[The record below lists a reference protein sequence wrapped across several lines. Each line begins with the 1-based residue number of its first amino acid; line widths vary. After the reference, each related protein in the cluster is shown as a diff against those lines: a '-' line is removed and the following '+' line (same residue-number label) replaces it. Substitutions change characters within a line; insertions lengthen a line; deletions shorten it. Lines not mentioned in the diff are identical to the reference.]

1 MKEIN
6 KFFYKITFLIFF
18 VFSAQAESKVL
29 SIGNSEAKVTI
40 KVFSSLTCPHCANF
54 HSNIYEMLKKDYIDR
69 GLVKFE
75 HHAFPLDLAALN
87 AEIIVR
93 CQDNNNK
100 KFELLTEIYKKQTT
114 WAVGSDIKKINELIK
129 KIGVNFNL
137 SNEKMDTCLENDTVQ
152 DEILEQR
159 IEAQKEYKIES
170 TPTIIINEKKYSG
183 KINYKEFKKN
193 IDKKLSMNFKQLEI
207 TGFKSFSE
215 KTTFFIEKGLTGI
228 VGPNGCGK
236 SNIVE
241 SLRWCM
247 GENSAKSMRGS
258 GMEDVIF
265 SGTSNRPSKNISEV
279 SLLLDNQNKE
289 GPAQYEEFDEIS
301 IKRKIEKD
309 KGSKYYINDKEVR
322 ARDVQT
328 FFADLSTGAH
338 SPSLISQGRIG
349 QLVTAKPI
357 ERKSILEEAAGISG
371 IHARRQEAETRLN
384 AAENNLKRADELK
397 KQQQKQ
403 LDNLKKQAEEATRYK
418 EISGEIKQIE
428 AGLYFLKISE
438 IEKDKKQILEKLS
451 ELDDEISAI
460 SIDFNH
466 NNTLLEEENKKL
478 SPLRDKKMESAAKLQ
493 KLNLDMENL
502 VEEESRV
509 KSLQD
514 KLEKSIKTIESDLE
528 RERSISLDA
537 DLNEKRL
544 SEEKDALLKTE
555 NELLTVETN
564 STKELK
570 ESKNLLDGLQSQ
582 LDSML
587 DQIEKDI
594 DEDKKLLKE
603 TFRELKQLVKKIT
616 SSQEEYAEKYGKD
629 RSIQSDSIKRKERI
643 KNIDVEL
650 KNWRNLK
657 SNSEKMNS
665 ELSNRK
671 NKLFLELNDN
681 QKNPERIATSKGQ
694 NLQNLEN
701 TKKRNEEIEN
711 ELIAAEKKYNLIN
724 QNLKEIQIK
733 LSDLKENKARNEATV
748 EGIENRKKDLLHSV
762 KNELNINDEASL
774 LPQSDLNNISP
785 NDLPT
790 LEEQSQKVEK
800 AKKKRESLGSVN
812 LRADEETKKYE
823 TEIKKMEDDR
833 ADLFSAIVKLKSS
846 IDELNQKGRE
856 RLLEAFT
863 KVNRKFNEVYT
874 KLFNGGTAKI
884 ELVDSDDPLEAG
896 LEMYV
901 SPPGKRL
908 QSISLLSG
916 GEQALTAMSL
926 VFAVFLVNPSPIC
939 VLDEVDAPL
948 DDANVTRF
956 CSLLDELTKIT
967 KTKFIIITHH
977 ALTMSRMH
985 RLYGVTMAEQGV
997 SQLVSVDLQKA
1008 EELVA

>member
-1 MKEIN
+1 
-6 KFFYKITFLIFF
+6 
-18 VFSAQAESKVL
+18 
-29 SIGNSEAKVTI
+29 
-40 KVFSSLTCPHCANF
+40 
-54 HSNIYEMLKKDYIDR
+54 
-69 GLVKFE
+69 
-75 HHAFPLDLAALN
+75 
-87 AEIIVR
+87 
-93 CQDNNNK
+93 
-100 KFELLTEIYKKQTT
+100 
-114 WAVGSDIKKINELIK
+114 
-129 KIGVNFNL
+129 
-137 SNEKMDTCLENDTVQ
+137 
-152 DEILEQR
+152 
-159 IEAQKEYKIES
+159 
-170 TPTIIINEKKYSG
+170 
-183 KINYKEFKKN
+183 
-193 IDKKLSMNFKQLEI
+193 MNFKQLEI

-215 KTTFFIEKGLTGI
+215 KTNFLIENGLTGI

-247 GENSAKSMRGS
+247 GENSAKSMRGA

-279 SLLLDNQNKE
+279 SLLLDNRSKE
-289 GPAQYEEFDEIS
+289 GSAQYKEFDEIS
-301 IKRKIEKD
+301 VRRKIEKD

-322 ARDVQT
+322 ARDVLT

-349 QLVTAKPI
+349 QLVTAKPV

-371 IHARRQEAETRLN
+371 IHARRHEAETRLN

-418 EISGEIKQIE
+418 AISGEIKKIE
-428 AGLYFLKISE
+428 AGLYYLKIGE
-438 IEKDKKQILEKLS
+438 IEKDKKLIVEKLS
-451 ELDDEISAI
+451 ELDDDISAVN
-460 SIDFNH
+460 IDFNH

-478 SPLRDKKMESAAKLQ
+478 APLRDKKMESAAKLQ
-493 KLNLDMENL
+493 KLNLDMVNL
-502 VEEESRV
+502 VEEEYRV
-509 KSLQD
+509 KSLQE

-537 DLNEKRL
+537 DLNEKRI
-544 SEEKDALLKTE
+544 SKEKKELLRTE
-555 NELLTVETN
+555 NELLGVENN
-564 STKELK
+564 SSNELK
-570 ESKNLLDGLQSQ
+570 KSKNQ
-582 LDSML
+582 LDSLQVKLDAML

-594 DEDKKLLKE
+594 DEDKKLSKDS
-603 TFRELKQLVKKIT
+603 FRELKQLVKKIT

-629 RSIQSDSIKRKERI
+629 KSIQSDSIKRKERI

-650 KNWRNLK
+650 ENWGNLK
-657 SNSEKMNS
+657 SNSEKMAS
-665 ELSNRK
+665 ELTRRK
-671 NKLFLELNDN
+671 NKLLSELSDN

-711 ELIAAEKKYNLIN
+711 ELIEAEKKYNTIN
-724 QNLKEIQIK
+724 KNLKEIQSN
-733 LSDLKENKARNEATV
+733 LSDLKENKARNEATI

-762 KNELNINDEASL
+762 KNELNISEETSL
-774 LPQSDLNNISP
+774 LPQSDLNNVSP
-785 NDLPT
+785 DNLPS
-790 LEEQSQKVEK
+790 LEVQSQKAEK
-800 AKKKRESLGSVN
+800 IKKQRESLGSVN

-833 ADLFSAIVKLKSS
+833 ADLYSAIVKLKIS
-846 IDELNQKGRE
+846 IEELNQKGRE

-926 VFAVFLVNPSPIC
+926 IFAVFLVNPSPIC

>member
-1 MKEIN
+1 MKFKN
-6 KFFYKITFLIFF
+6 L
-18 VFSAQAESKVL
+18 
-29 SIGNSEAKVTI
+29 
-40 KVFSSLTCPHCANF
+40 
-54 HSNIYEMLKKDYIDR
+54 EM
-69 GLVKFE
+69 
-75 HHAFPLDLAALN
+75 
-87 AEIIVR
+87 
-93 CQDNNNK
+93 
-100 KFELLTEIYKKQTT
+100 
-114 WAVGSDIKKINELIK
+114 
-129 KIGVNFNL
+129 
-137 SNEKMDTCLENDTVQ
+137 
-152 DEILEQR
+152 
-159 IEAQKEYKIES
+159 
-170 TPTIIINEKKYSG
+170 
-183 KINYKEFKKN
+183 
-193 IDKKLSMNFKQLEI
+193 
-207 TGFKSFSE
+207 TGFKSFNE
-215 KTTFFIEKGLTGI
+215 KTTVLIEKGLTGI

-241 SLRWCM
+241 ALRWCM

-279 SLLLDNQNKE
+279 ALFLDNKE
-289 GPAQYEEFDEIS
+289 KSGPAQYKEFAEIS
-301 IKRKIEKD
+301 VKRKIEKD
-309 KGSKYYINDKEVR
+309 KGSKYYINDREVR

-418 EISGEIKQIE
+418 EISNEIKKIE
-428 AGLYFLKISE
+428 AGLYFLKIKD

-460 SIDFNH
+460 NIDYNH

-478 SPLRDKKMESAAKLQ
+478 APLRDKKMESLATLQ
-493 KLNLDMENL
+493 KLNLDMSNL

-509 KSLQD
+509 KSLQE
-514 KLEKSIKTIESDLE
+514 KLEKSYKTVDSDLE
-528 RERSISLDA
+528 REKSISLDA
-537 DLNEKRL
+537 DLNEKRI
-544 SEEKDALLKTE
+544 SKEKG
-555 NELLTVETN
+555 ELLNTEKKLFDVEASASSELRSSKTN
-564 STKELK
+564 LE
-570 ESKNLLDGLQSQ
+570 NLQNQ
-582 LDSML
+582 LNKML
-587 DQIEKDI
+587 DKIEEDI
-594 DEDKKLLKE
+594 DKDKKLNKE
-603 TFRELKQLVKKIT
+603 TFRELKMLVQQIT
-616 SSQEEYAEKYGKD
+616 LSQEEYAEKFGKNK
-629 RSIQSDSIKRKERI
+629 SIESDSIKRKERI

-650 KNWRNLK
+650 ENWRNLK
-657 SNSEKMNS
+657 TNSEKMIS
-665 ELSNRK
+665 ELKNRK
-671 NKLFLELNDN
+671 SKIQFEISEN

-701 TKKRNEEIEN
+701 IKKRNEEIKN
-711 ELIAAEKKYNLIN
+711 ELTEAEKKYNYIN
-724 QNLKEIQIK
+724 ENLREIQIK
-733 LSDLKENKARNEATV
+733 LTDLKENKARNEATV
-748 EGIENRKKDLLHSV
+748 EGIENRKKDLLYSI
-762 KNELNINDEASL
+762 KNELNIENESSIL
-774 LPQSDLNNISP
+774 SQSDLSNIEIE
-785 NDLPT
+785 NFPT
-790 LEEQSQKVEK
+790 IEEQSEKVEK
-800 AKKKRESLGSVN
+800 TKKQRESLGSVN

-823 TEIKKMEDDR
+823 IEIKKMEDDR
-833 ADLFSAIVKLKSS
+833 ADLYSAIVKLKSS

-856 RLLEAFT
+856 RLLEAYT

-908 QSISLLSG
+908 QSITLLSG
-916 GEQALTAMSL
+916 GEQALTALSL
-926 VFAVFLVNPSPIC
+926 IFAVFLVNPSPIC

-956 CSLLDELTKIT
+956 CGLLDELTKIT
-967 KTKFIIITHH
+967 NTKFIIITHH
-977 ALTMSRMH
+977 ALTMSRMD

-997 SQLVSVDLQKA
+997 SQLVSVNLQRA

>member
-1 MKEIN
+1 
-6 KFFYKITFLIFF
+6 
-18 VFSAQAESKVL
+18 
-29 SIGNSEAKVTI
+29 
-40 KVFSSLTCPHCANF
+40 
-54 HSNIYEMLKKDYIDR
+54 
-69 GLVKFE
+69 
-75 HHAFPLDLAALN
+75 
-87 AEIIVR
+87 
-93 CQDNNNK
+93 
-100 KFELLTEIYKKQTT
+100 
-114 WAVGSDIKKINELIK
+114 
-129 KIGVNFNL
+129 
-137 SNEKMDTCLENDTVQ
+137 
-152 DEILEQR
+152 
-159 IEAQKEYKIES
+159 
-170 TPTIIINEKKYSG
+170 
-183 KINYKEFKKN
+183 
-193 IDKKLSMNFKQLEI
+193 MNFKQLEI

-215 KTTFFIEKGLTGI
+215 KTTFLIENGLTAI

-247 GENSAKSMRGS
+247 GENSAKNMRGS

-265 SGTSNRPSKNISEV
+265 SGTSNKPSKNISEV
-279 SLLLDNQNKE
+279 TLLLDNQNKE
-289 GPAQYEEFDEIS
+289 GPSQYKEFDEIS
-301 IKRKIEKD
+301 VRRKIERD

-349 QLVTAKPI
+349 QLVTSKPI

-418 EISGEIKQIE
+418 EISKEIKKIE
-428 AGLYFLKISE
+428 AGLYYLKINE
-438 IEKDKKQILEKLS
+438 IEKDKNLIVEKLS
-451 ELDDEISAI
+451 EIDDDISAVN
-460 SIDFNH
+460 IDVNH
-466 NNTLLEEENKKL
+466 NNTLLDEENKKL
-478 SPLRDKKMESAAKLQ
+478 APLRDKKMESAAKLQ
-493 KLNLDMENL
+493 KLNLDMSNL
-502 VEEESRV
+502 VEEENRV
-509 KSLQD
+509 KSLQE
-514 KLEKSIKTIESDLE
+514 KLEKSIKTIESDLD
-528 RERSISLDA
+528 RERSISLNA
-537 DLNEKRL
+537 DLNEKRI
-544 SEEKDALLKTE
+544 SKEKEELLKTE
-555 NELLTVETN
+555 NELLEVEN
-564 STKELK
+564 SS
-570 ESKNLLDGLQSQ
+570 SKKLQTSKAQ
-582 LDSML
+582 LDALQVQLESIL
-587 DQIEKDI
+587 NQIEKDI
-594 DEDKKLLKE
+594 DEGKKLSKKS
-603 TFRELKQLVKKIT
+603 FNELRNLIKKIT
-616 SSQEEYAEKYGKD
+616 TAQVDYAEKFGKD
-629 RSIQSDSIKRKERI
+629 KSMQSDSIKRKERI
-643 KNIDVEL
+643 KNIDIEL
-650 KNWRNLK
+650 ENWRNLE
-657 SNSEKMNS
+657 SNSEKMTS
-665 ELSNRK
+665 ELTDRK
-671 NKLFLELNDN
+671 NKLLVELNDN

-701 TKKRNEEIEN
+701 TKKINEEIED
-711 ELIAAEKKYNLIN
+711 ELIEAEKKYNAIN
-724 QNLKEIQIK
+724 QNLKEIQLK
-733 LSDLKENKARNEATV
+733 LSGLKENKARNEATI
-748 EGIENRKKDLLHSV
+748 EGMENRKKDLLYSI
-762 KNELNINDEASL
+762 KNELHIDGESSI
-774 LPQSDLNNISP
+774 LPQSDLNDVSP
-785 NDLPT
+785 DNFPT
-790 LEEQSQKVEK
+790 IEEQSIKAEK
-800 AKKKRESLGSVN
+800 IKKQRESLGSVN

-833 ADLFSAIVKLKSS
+833 ADLYSAIVKLKTS
-846 IDELNQKGRE
+846 INELNQKGRE

-908 QSISLLSG
+908 QSITLLSG
-916 GEQALTAMSL
+916 GEQALTALSL

-939 VLDEVDAPL
+939 ILDEVDAPL

-967 KTKFIIITHH
+967 KTKFVIITHH

>member
-1 MKEIN
+1 MKFKN
-6 KFFYKITFLIFF
+6 L
-18 VFSAQAESKVL
+18 
-29 SIGNSEAKVTI
+29 
-40 KVFSSLTCPHCANF
+40 
-54 HSNIYEMLKKDYIDR
+54 EM
-69 GLVKFE
+69 
-75 HHAFPLDLAALN
+75 
-87 AEIIVR
+87 
-93 CQDNNNK
+93 
-100 KFELLTEIYKKQTT
+100 
-114 WAVGSDIKKINELIK
+114 
-129 KIGVNFNL
+129 
-137 SNEKMDTCLENDTVQ
+137 
-152 DEILEQR
+152 
-159 IEAQKEYKIES
+159 
-170 TPTIIINEKKYSG
+170 
-183 KINYKEFKKN
+183 
-193 IDKKLSMNFKQLEI
+193 

-215 KTTFFIEKGLTGI
+215 KTNILIEKGLTGI

-241 SLRWCM
+241 AMRWCM
-247 GENSAKSMRGS
+247 GESSAKSMRGA

-279 SLLLDNQNKE
+279 VLLLDNQNQE
-289 GPAQYEEFDEIS
+289 GPTQYKEFNDVS

-328 FFADLSTGAH
+328 LFADLSTGAH

-349 QLVTAKPI
+349 QLVISKPI

-403 LDNLKKQAEEATRYK
+403 LDSLKKQAEEATRYK
-418 EISGEIKQIE
+418 EISKEIKKIE
-428 AGLYFLKISE
+428 AGLYYLKINE
-438 IEKDKKQILEKLS
+438 IEKDKKKIAEKLS
-451 ELDDEISAI
+451 ELEDEISAI
-460 SIDFNH
+460 NIDLNH

-478 SPLRDKKMESAAKLQ
+478 APLRDKKMESAASLQ
-493 KLNLDMENL
+493 KLNLDITSL
-502 VEEESRV
+502 DEEEARV

-528 RERSISLDA
+528 REKSISLDA
-537 DLNEKRL
+537 ELNEKRI
-544 SEEKDALLKTE
+544 SKEKKELLKTE
-555 NELLTVETN
+555 NELVRVEI
-564 STKELK
+564 SSSKELK
-570 ESKNLLDGLQSQ
+570 DSKSKLEKLQTQ
-582 LDSML
+582 LDKIL
-587 DQIEKDI
+587 DIIEKDI
-594 DEDKKLLKE
+594 DEGKKLSKKI
-603 TFRELKQLVKKIT
+603 FSELKQLVKKIT

-629 RSIQSDSIKRKERI
+629 KSIQSDSIKRKERI

-650 KNWRNLK
+650 ENWINLK
-657 SNSEKMNS
+657 SNSEKMIS

-671 NKLFLELNDN
+671 NKIQSELTEN

-711 ELIAAEKKYNLIN
+711 ELLDAEKRHNAIN
-724 QNLKEIQIK
+724 KNIKEIQAK
-733 LSDLKENKARNEATV
+733 LSNLKENKARNEATI
-748 EGIENRKKDLLHSV
+748 EGIDNRKKDLLYSV
-762 KNELNINDEASL
+762 KSELGIQTENEI
-774 LPQSDLNNISP
+774 LPQSDLNEISSD
-785 NDLPT
+785 NLPT
-790 LEEQSQKVEK
+790 LEEQSKKSEK
-800 AKKKRESLGSVN
+800 IKKQRESLGSVN

-823 TEIKKMEDDR
+823 SEIKKMEEDR
-833 ADLFSAIVKLKSS
+833 SDLYSAIVKLKTS
-846 IDELNQKGRE
+846 IEELNQKGRE
-856 RLLEAFT
+856 RLLDAFT

-884 ELVDSDDPLEAG
+884 ELVDSEDPLEAG
-896 LEMYV
+896 LEMFV

-908 QSISLLSG
+908 QSITLLSG
-916 GEQALTAMSL
+916 GEQALTALSL
-926 VFAVFLVNPSPIC
+926 IFAVFLVNPSPIC

-956 CSLLDELTKIT
+956 CELLDELTKIT